1 MKKIILVLF
10 IALFSVTSFATEKS
24 SQIAEQLSEQPPSC
38 FQQCNTAGQ
47 IFRDLY
53 GWTAIQFGT
62 WVVGC
67 TNACQQNQQ

>member
-1 MKKIILVLF
+1 MKKLITVLVV
-10 IALFSVTSFATEKS
+10 ALFSVTSFASEKTPN
-24 SQIAEQLSEQPPSC
+24 LFTQPPSC
-38 FQQCNTAGQ
+38 FEQCNTAGG